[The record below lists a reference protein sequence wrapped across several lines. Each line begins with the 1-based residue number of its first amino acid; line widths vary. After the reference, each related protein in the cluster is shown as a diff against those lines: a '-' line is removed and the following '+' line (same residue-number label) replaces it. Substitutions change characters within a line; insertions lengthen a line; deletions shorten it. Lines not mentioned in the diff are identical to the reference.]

1 MANETSEIT
10 TMRRAPRRL
19 LASLDIE
26 DILLE
31 DALELERLRLSHLR
45 VLIADLRCHLATKAG
60 YDPNQP
66 RDEAGRWANA
76 GGSPDSAV
84 DAVLRDFQGAQ
95 IGDAAYMG
103 GFHDVVRDQLVDDLR
118 AAGNIAE
125 TEVTLILPG
134 EHPVAARI
142 DILAVTK
149 GGELRGIEIK
159 TGEVPDFTPRQAIV
173 YYHAVTSDV
182 VVSPDQKIR
191 RLGLTPGA
199 PIERFKIDVLYAR
212 GPNSEFRIIP
222 MDEYLNMK
230 NIKSMEKF
238 NRWDRIR

>member
-1 MANETSEIT
+1 
-10 TMRRAPRRL
+10 MRSAPRRS

-31 DALELERLRLSHLR
+31 DALELERLHLSHLR
-45 VLIADLRCHLATKAG
+45 VLVADLRCRLATKAG

-76 GGSPDSAV
+76 GGSSDGAV
-84 DAVLRDFQGAQ
+84 DAVLRDVQGTP

-103 GFHDVVRDQLVDDLR
+103 GFHDAVRDRLLTDLR

-134 EHPVAARI
+134 EHPMAARI

-159 TGEVPDFTPRQAIV
+159 TGDAPDFTPRQAIV

-182 VVSPDQKIR
+182 VVSPDQKIQ

-199 PIERFKIDVLYAR
+199 PIERFKIDVIFADRPGTSL
-212 GPNSEFRIIP
+212 NIIP
-222 MDEYLNMK
+222 LDEY
-230 NIKSMEKF
+230 IKI
-238 NRWDRIR
+238 NRHH